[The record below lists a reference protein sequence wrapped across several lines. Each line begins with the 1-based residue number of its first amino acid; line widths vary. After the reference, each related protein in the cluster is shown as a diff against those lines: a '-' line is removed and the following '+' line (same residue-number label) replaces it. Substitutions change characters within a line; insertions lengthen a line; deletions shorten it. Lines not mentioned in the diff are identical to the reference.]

1 MIFRDRIMRKIFLT
15 VLACLLG
22 TSASYA
28 APAATTETIIL
39 IRHGEKPKGGM
50 GQLSCRGLNRSLKLP
65 AVIAKDFG
73 KPDAIFAPDPAKE
86 KKDSGISYA
95 YNRPLATVEPTA
107 VRFQMPVDTRF
118 GYDEIGKLQ
127 AVLGQP
133 QYSNATILVGWEH
146 KQLYKL
152 ARNLLKDNGGDK
164 AAVPKWR
171 GNDFDSIYV
180 LRIKR
185 GEGHV
190 SARFERLNQGLDGQ
204 PESCPS

>member
-1 MIFRDRIMRKIFLT
+1 MRKIFLT
-15 VLACLLG
+15 VLTCLLG
-22 TSASYA
+22 TSASCA

-107 VRFQMPVDTRF
+107 IRFQMPVDTRF

-127 AVLGQP
+127 VALEQL

-152 ARNLLKDNGGDK
+152 ARNRSRTMAEIKLRCRNG
-164 AAVPKWR
+164 AAMISTASMCAAYP
-171 GNDFDSIYV
+171 
-180 LRIKR
+180 
-185 GEGHV
+185 
-190 SARFERLNQGLDGQ
+190 ARRRAHDCLFRAPQ
-204 PESCPS
+204 

>member
-1 MIFRDRIMRKIFLT
+1 MDKIFLAAL
-15 VLACLLG
+15 VSLLG
-22 TSASYA
+22 TSASHA
-28 APAATTETIIL
+28 APAPTTETIIL
-39 IRHGEKPKGGM
+39 VRHGEKPEGGL

-65 AVIAKDFG
+65 AVIARDFG

-86 KKDSGISYA
+86 KMDGGASYA

-107 VRFQMPVDTRF
+107 IRFQMPVDTRF
-118 GYDEIGKLQ
+118 GYNEIDKLQ
-127 AVLGQP
+127 AALQQP

-164 AAVPKWR
+164 AAVPIWR
-171 GNDFDSIYV
+171 GDDFDSIYV
-180 LRIKR
+180 LHIKR

-190 SARFERLNQGLDGQ
+190 STRFERLNEGLDGQ
-204 PESCPS
+204 PESCSD